1 MLPDFVI
8 IGAQKSG
15 STFFLRCLRDHP
27 AVFMPRGEVRFFEDP
42 YYADGDPAQLESLFE
57 AVHLEQALG
66 IKRPGY
72 LARPE
77 VAPRIHRHLPDAR
90 LIAILRD
97 PARRAVSAYF
107 HLMRSGFIPVRPLE
121 EGMNRILDGDY
132 RRDHPKAAEILDF
145 GFYHRHLSHYL
156 EYFDRS
162 RILIELFDDLRTEPL
177 AAAQRAYRFIGVDD
191 RYVPA
196 PITGPRRGTKPGVYS
211 LTRLRLLDV
220 RNRRYYEYDAD
231 RTRRHAK
238 PTPGLIDRVIGRAV
252 ETVDGA
258 LLGPVLG
265 QATPDASLEV
275 LQRLYGLYADDISRL
290 ETLLDRRLDAWKPT
304 GSAN

>member
-27 AVFMPRGEVRFFEDP
+27 DVFMPRGEVRSFEDP
-42 YYADGDPAQLESLFE
+42 YYADGDLRDLEALFDG
-57 AVHLEQALG
+57 VRLERVLG

-77 VAPRIHRHLPDAR
+77 VAPRLHRHLPDAR

-107 HLMRSGFIPVRPLE
+107 HLMRDGFIPVRPLE
-121 EGMNRILDGDY
+121 EGMSRILDGDY
-132 RRDHPKAAEILDF
+132 RSEHPKSAEILDF
-145 GFYHRHLSHYL
+145 GFYHRHLSRYL
-156 EYFDRS
+156 EYFDRG

-177 AAAQRAYRFIGVDD
+177 AAVQRAYRFIGVDD

-196 PITGPRRGTKPGVYS
+196 PISGPRRTTKPGVYS
-211 LTRLRLLDV
+211 LTRLRVLNLGD
-220 RNRRYYEYDAD
+220 RRLYAYDTD
-231 RTRRHAK
+231 RMRRQVK
-238 PTPGLIDRVIGRAV
+238 PTPRLIDRVVARAV
-252 ETVDGA
+252 GTVDGA
-258 LLGPVLG
+258 LLARLLG
-265 QATPDASLEV
+265 QATPAASPELT
-275 LQRLYGLYADDISRL
+275 QRLYELYAEDISRL
-290 ETLLDRRLDAWKPT
+290 ETLLERRLDAWKPSRLRT
-304 GSAN
+304 